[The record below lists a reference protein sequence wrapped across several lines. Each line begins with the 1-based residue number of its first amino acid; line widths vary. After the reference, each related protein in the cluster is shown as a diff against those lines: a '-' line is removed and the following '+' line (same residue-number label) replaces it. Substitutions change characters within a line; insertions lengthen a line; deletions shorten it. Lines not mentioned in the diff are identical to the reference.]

1 MIVAEEKLPYI
12 TDCEETIYL
21 SYITLRRKYKKNKT
35 SKNFIFEE
43 TTLRESFLHK
53 GKSPEVV
60 IRRRGVLNRF
70 RKLTGWT
77 KGVIEIVKLDYQV
90 HLGKGCEEPL
100 IDISK
105 INL

>member
-1 MIVAEEKLPYI
+1 MIVEDKLPYK

-21 SYITLRRKYKKNKT
+21 SYITLRRKYKKNKN

-43 TTLRESFLHK
+43 TTLRESFLNK

-77 KGVIEIVKLDYQV
+77 KGVIEIVKIDYQV
-90 HLGKGCEEPL
+90 QLGKGCEEPL